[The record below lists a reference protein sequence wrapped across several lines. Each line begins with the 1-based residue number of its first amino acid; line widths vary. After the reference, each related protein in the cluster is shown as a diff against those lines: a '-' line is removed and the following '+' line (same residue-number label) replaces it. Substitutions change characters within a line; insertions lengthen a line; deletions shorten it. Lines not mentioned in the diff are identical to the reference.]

1 MFYSNFCYLLISIAT
16 DTFSIKEFIKCA
28 LVFTMKQYWFVTAY
42 LLLYMV
48 SPFLNCALQAMS
60 QKKHFLCCI
69 VLLTVFSGLH
79 NLIYICDF
87 GGISGGYSFLWFC
100 VLYVLASY
108 IRFYGSGS
116 VRGSKKWCFLY
127 FSAILVVAGER
138 LFAHYITPYILGRV
152 ALTSLFYSYNAIPMV
167 VASFCLFQCFRS
179 IEIENRL
186 LCKWIGRL
194 APLAF
199 GVYLIH
205 DNRMVRSVLWDALH
219 LANYTDSPW
228 LLLYIFVCTC
238 AIFGICCAIEW
249 IRQVCFVETGF
260 ATTIAKICD
269 NIQMKFSQWL
279 DKAIIE
285 CEK

>member
-1 MFYSNFCYLLISIAT
+1 MLMVVCLHTSTHGGINDALAPGTINWVCGNILFASCYVAVNCFVLISGYFLCKAQFKLKKLVSIWIQALFYSNFYYLLISIAT

-108 IRFYGSGS
+108 IRFYGAGS

-138 LFAHYITPYILGRV
+138 LFAYYITPHILGRV

-205 DNRMVRSVLWDALH
+205 DN
-219 LANYTDSPW
+219 
-228 LLLYIFVCTC
+228 
-238 AIFGICCAIEW
+238 
-249 IRQVCFVETGF
+249 
-260 ATTIAKICD
+260 
-269 NIQMKFSQWL
+269 
-279 DKAIIE
+279 
-285 CEK
+285 